1 MGHFPDS
8 VKRPVL
14 TRGFEE
20 SLIAVSK
27 AVWLAGKI
35 WLRNARRIKYS
46 VARARAQSDRLQFF
60 GRAIATV
67 CDGVVYYF

>member
-1 MGHFPDS
+1 LPSEMGHFPDS

-27 AVWLAGKI
+27 AFGWQAKFGCRACAG
-35 WLRNARRIKYS
+35 
-46 VARARAQSDRLQFF
+46 SDIQ
-60 GRAIATV
+60 
-67 CDGVVYYF
+67 

>member
-27 AVWLAGKI
+27 AFGWQANLAALCAQDQIFGDK
-35 WLRNARRIKYS
+35 ARTE
-46 VARARAQSDRLQFF
+46 ANRLQFF

>member
-20 SLIAVSK
+20 SLIAVFK
-27 AVWLAGKI
+27 AFGWQAKFGCAV
-35 WLRNARRIKYS
+35 
-46 VARARAQSDRLQFF
+46 RARSNIRWQGACGSQSLGFF

>member
-8 VKRPVL
+8 VKGPVL

-27 AVWLAGKI
+27 AFGWQAI
-35 WLRNARRIKYS
+35 WLRCARKIKCS
-46 VARARAQSDRLQFF
+46 VTRRVRKPIAWIFWKSDCYGL
-60 GRAIATV
+60 
-67 CDGVVYYF
+67 